1 MIKEFDSNKLIDTIS
16 FMCSKKNISA
26 NKMLLECNLNKSVL
40 DNLKKGSIPSVD
52 KIMKVADYFNV
63 SVDYLLGRTDNP
75 KMQSTTVDQS
85 QTVSINGVIS
95 GNIGNIS
102 NSHFEISEEDM
113 ELIQLFH
120 KLSIQKRAEIIMLM
134 VKTNE

>member
-1 MIKEFDSNKLIDTIS
+1 
-16 FMCSKKNISA
+16 
-26 NKMLLECNLNKSVL
+26 
-40 DNLKKGSIPSVD
+40 
-52 KIMKVADYFNV
+52 
-63 SVDYLLGRTDNP
+63 
-75 KMQSTTVDQS
+75 MQSTTIDQS
-85 QTVSINGVIS
+85 QTVSINDVVS

-134 VKTNE
+134 VETNE